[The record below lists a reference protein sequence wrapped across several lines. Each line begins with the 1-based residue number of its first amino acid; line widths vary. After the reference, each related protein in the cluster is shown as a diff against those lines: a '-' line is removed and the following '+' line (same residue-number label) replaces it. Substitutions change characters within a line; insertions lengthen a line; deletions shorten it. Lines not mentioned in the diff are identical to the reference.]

1 MRRKGSRRLKRRGRN
16 NSSMIL
22 TSYVVIKKGFVCTPT
37 NLQLIVIPAAPACQ
51 AHGSGTGLPGPGLLD
66 QAGKKLL
73 FLSS

>member
-22 TSYVVIKKGFVCTPT
+22 TSFPVIKKGFVCTPT

-51 AHGSGTGLPGPGLLD
+51 AHGSGTGLPGSCMLY
-66 QAGKKLL
+66 QAVEKLL